1 MKINI
6 GLILF
11 FLVITSL
18 TVSAQNSAP
27 ADENTFNQAAQSFQ
41 QRLEA
46 SVAELNRLR
55 EQTVEEK
62 VPLSRKLNNL
72 ENELTKIRAEYQQTA
87 RMLDS
92 RTLDLNNL
100 RTDIKTR
107 KEESLYLSN
116 LLSEYI
122 RNFESRLH
130 ISEIDRYED
139 ALEKAKLAAEN
150 SSLSEHEVHETQAG
164 ILTVSL
170 ERLNDALGG
179 TRFEGT
185 AVDSNGIVKPGAF
198 VLVGPAALFQSKDG
212 EAIGTAEQRLGSL
225 EPAVIPFSVPED
237 TGAAQEFMSNT
248 GGAFLLDPT
257 LGTAHKIEET
267 QESLIDHIKKGGVVM
282 YPIFTLAGA
291 ALLVAIIKWLGMIFT
306 RKPSQKRIRA
316 LLNAV
321 AERNKKIA
329 IEKAKAIKGP
339 VGKMLQAG
347 VDYLEEPRE
356 LVEEVMYEK
365 MLSTRLKLERF
376 LPFIAISAASAPL
389 LGLLGTVTGIKKTR
403 LN

>member
-55 EQTVEEK
+55 KQTVEEK

-72 ENELTKIRAEYQQTA
+72 ESELTKIRAEYQQTA

-107 KEESLYLSN
+107 KDESLYLSN

-150 SSLSEHEVHETQAG
+150 SSLAEHEVLETQAG

-185 AVDSNGIVKPGAF
+185 AVDSNGMVKPGAF

-225 EPAVIPFSVPED
+225 EPAVIPFSVPEEHRR
-237 TGAAQEFMSNT
+237 GARVYVQ
-248 GGAFLLDPT
+248 
-257 LGTAHKIEET
+257 H
-267 QESLIDHIKKGGVVM
+267 
-282 YPIFTLAGA
+282 
-291 ALLVAIIKWLGMIFT
+291 
-306 RKPSQKRIRA
+306 RR
-316 LLNAV
+316 
-321 AERNKKIA
+321 
-329 IEKAKAIKGP
+329 
-339 VGKMLQAG
+339 
-347 VDYLEEPRE
+347 
-356 LVEEVMYEK
+356 
-365 MLSTRLKLERF
+365 RF
-376 LPFIAISAASAPL
+376 LVGSDSW
-389 LGLLGTVTGIKKTR
+389 GR
-403 LN
+403 S